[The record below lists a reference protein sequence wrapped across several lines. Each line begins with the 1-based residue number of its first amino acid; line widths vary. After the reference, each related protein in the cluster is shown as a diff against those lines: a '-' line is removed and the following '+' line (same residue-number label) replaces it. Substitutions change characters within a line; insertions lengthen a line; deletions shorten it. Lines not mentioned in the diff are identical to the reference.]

1 MAADAAIQG
10 IRQHDSSGTVTL
22 ISSETHPPYNRPPLS
37 KGLWKGEPEE
47 SIWRSAVQSG
57 VSLCLGRR
65 ATQLNPQEKTVT
77 DDQGVLYH
85 FEKLLIATGGSVN
98 HLPFPAED
106 VIYFRTYEDYRRLRL
121 LADQQRS
128 FAVLGGGFIGWEIAA
143 ALSMVGGNVTL
154 LFPGPGIGSRLFPR
168 SLSEF
173 LNGFYREKG
182 VEVLSG
188 DTAIGVERRGGWF
201 FLKTR
206 QGRSLQSD
214 AIVAGL
220 GIRPNVELL
229 QAAGFQTNNGVP
241 VNEYLQTDHPDI
253 YAAGDVAEFF
263 NPALQKRIR
272 VEHEDAANSMGQT
285 AGANMA
291 GAHVPYHHLPFF
303 YSDLFD
309 LGFEAVGELDSG
321 MEIFEDWKEPF
332 REGVVYYLDRSR
344 VRGVLLWNTWGQ
356 VDHARRLIAE
366 GGPIKPSDLKGRL
379 PV

>member
-1 MAADAAIQG
+1 
-10 IRQHDSSGTVTL
+10 
-22 ISSETHPPYNRPPLS
+22 
-37 KGLWKGEPEE
+37 
-47 SIWRSAVQSG
+47 
-57 VSLCLGRR
+57 
-65 ATQLNPQEKTVT
+65 
-77 DDQGVLYH
+77 
-85 FEKLLIATGGSVN
+85 
-98 HLPFPAED
+98 
-106 VIYFRTYEDYRRLRL
+106 
-121 LADQQRS
+121 
-128 FAVLGGGFIGWEIAA
+128 
-143 ALSMVGGNVTL
+143 
-154 LFPGPGIGSRLFPR
+154 
-168 SLSEF
+168 
-173 LNGFYREKG
+173 
-182 VEVLSG
+182 
-188 DTAIGVERRGGWF
+188 
-201 FLKTR
+201 
-206 QGRSLQSD
+206 LQSD
-214 AIVAGL
+214 AIIAGL

-356 VDHARRLIAE
+356 VDHARSLIAE
-366 GGPIKPSDLKGRL
+366 AGPIKPSDLKGRL